1 MIEPILR
8 LQISLSS
15 TSHRRYIQST
25 TFDIKDLSIDDV
37 LKFSCYNDYGLMIEP
52 ASCQFNKKSR
62 TIDVIFYDA
71 YDNDEFSY
79 LILTIKSKQHQRDL
93 ALSKLIDE
101 NI

>member
-8 LQISLSS
+8 LRISLSS
-15 TSHRRYIQST
+15 TPHRRYIQST
-25 TFDIKDLSIDDV
+25 TFDIEDLSIDDV

-52 ASCQFNKKSR
+52 ASFQFNKKS

-79 LILTIKSKQHQRDL
+79 LVLTIKSKQHQRDL